1 MNECGSSGDGW
12 EHVLATHDARGHN
25 NIMGIIAKKQ
35 KDVLVTGRN
44 ERPVVS
50 VKQWGM
56 ARLKMEGNSMVI
68 EALDRR
74 ELLNVNNGAMVEFYI
89 NLDIA
94 LKFELVLAKS
104 GLNNT
109 IKYELGPNLQHTLPS
124 STYNEH
130 TMPTGGNFRT
140 YYNWEGPQYT
150 GVNYVN
156 EPCQVVTK
164 EGVTFLR
171 LHLSFEW

>member
-68 EALDRR
+68 EAL
-74 ELLNVNNGAMVEFYI
+74 G
-89 NLDIA
+89 
-94 LKFELVLAKS
+94 
-104 GLNNT
+104 
-109 IKYELGPNLQHTLPS
+109 
-124 STYNEH
+124 
-130 TMPTGGNFRT
+130 
-140 YYNWEGPQYT
+140 
-150 GVNYVN
+150 
-156 EPCQVVTK
+156 
-164 EGVTFLR
+164 
-171 LHLSFEW
+171 